1 MKLTRGGVCYDLHKT
16 PFTVNVTYDNGTIT
30 FMFSSQVNLD
40 KFNDKLKENRDKI
53 NDSLSKRFKFQ
64 IIQDII
70 CDLRLY
76 NTIETRGFLILSNGE
91 YIECLD
97 HVQLNGDV
105 VTSRS

>member
-1 MKLTRGGVCYDLHKT
+1 
-16 PFTVNVTYDNGTIT
+16 
-30 FMFSSQVNLD
+30 MFSSQVNLD

-76 NTIETRGFLILSNGE
+76 QTIETRGFLIYSNGE

-97 HVQLNGDV
+97 HVLLNGDE